1 MAAFSD
7 VTLPAP
13 SSATAR
19 TILSRGLDRLRS
31 DLGAIDFAPEVRA
44 TVARLLKAKP
54 GAVFAALRQP
64 TVGAFVRVLRSGPD
78 PALAAD
84 LAATLAF
91 ELAALEALDR
101 PLSLTLDRR
110 ALSLVARS
118 RVAPGRAT
126 FTAGCV
132 EIGGHA
138 RALERDDDLFAP
150 IGDSGIVLALD
161 DSNPLA
167 MLEAHPN
174 KSGNAI
180 DLGDRTTQVWV
191 DSLVEAL
198 AIVERWLPDL
208 HRELCLFIRQIV
220 PVGFDADAHVSASYR
235 EAIGTIYLSLHPNAM
250 TMAEALIHEFSHNK
264 LNGLFEID
272 AVLENP
278 PDATYASP
286 VRPDPRPIAGVL
298 LAVHAFVPVARL
310 YERMIEAGD
319 PRSNDP
325 GFARRYRDI
334 ASGNAEGMA
343 VLREHAITTE
353 QGAVL
358 LDELERAIGRPS

>member
-13 SSATAR
+13 SSTTAR

-31 DLGAIDFAPEVRA
+31 DLAAIDFAPEVKA
-44 TVARLLKAKP
+44 TVARLLKTKP

-64 TVGAFVRVLRSGPD
+64 TVGAFVRVLRSGAD
-78 PALAAD
+78 PQLAAE

-101 PLSLTLDRR
+101 PLSLSLGRR
-110 ALSLVARS
+110 ALSLVARA
-118 RVAPGRAT
+118 RVSPGRVTFSSGRVESAT
-126 FTAGCV
+126 G
-132 EIGGHA
+132 A
-138 RALERDDDLFAP
+138 RAIEPDADLFAP
-150 IGDSGIVLALD
+150 IGDTGIVLALD

-167 MLEAHPN
+167 MLEAHPK

-180 DLGDRTTQVWV
+180 DLGGKPAHAWV
-191 DSLVEAL
+191 ASLVEAL
-198 AIVERWLPDL
+198 AIVERYLPDL
-208 HRELCLFIRQIV
+208 HRELCLFVRQIV
-220 PVGFDADAHVSASYR
+220 PVGFDASAHLSASYR

-250 TMAEALIHEFSHNK
+250 TMTEALIHEFSHNK
-264 LNGLFEID
+264 LNALFEID
-272 AVLENP
+272 DVLENP
-278 PDATYASP
+278 PDAVYASP

-310 YERMIEAGD
+310 YELMLEAED
-319 PRSNDP
+319 PRASDP

-334 ASGNAEGMA
+334 ATGNAEGMS

-353 QGAVL
+353 QGRAL
-358 LDELERAIGRPS
+358 LAELDAATAS

>member
-1 MAAFSD
+1 MAPFSD

-19 TILSRGLDRLRS
+19 TILSRALDRLRS
-31 DLGAIDFAPEVRA
+31 DLGRIDFAPEVKA

-64 TVGAFVRVLRSGPD
+64 TVGAFVRVLRSGAD

-101 PLSLTLDRR
+101 PLTLTLDRR
-110 ALSLVARS
+110 ALSLVGRS
-118 RVAPGRAT
+118 RVEPGRVT
-126 FTAGCV
+126 FTAGRV
-132 EIGGHA
+132 ELDGHA
-138 RALERDDDLFAP
+138 RAIEPRLDLFAP
-150 IGDSGIVLALD
+150 IADTGIVLALD

-167 MLEAHPN
+167 MLEAHPK

-180 DLGDRTTQVWV
+180 DLGERDASTWTN
-191 DSLVEAL
+191 SLAEAL
-198 AIVERWLPDL
+198 SIVERYLPDL

-220 PVGFDADAHVSASYR
+220 PVGFDADAHLSASYR

-264 LNGLFEID
+264 LNALFEID
-272 AVLENP
+272 PVLENP
-278 PDATYASP
+278 PEAVYASP

-319 PRSNDP
+319 PRTSDP

-343 VLREHAITTE
+343 VLREHAIPTE
-353 QGAVL
+353 QGSEL
-358 LDELERAIGRPS
+358 LEELERAIGR